1 MAGEFKETIEIKEL
15 LKKYPKG
22 LNISEIS
29 SALHMHRNTS
39 AKYLDMLKLK
49 GDIDRKQTG
58 PSKNYY
64 PVQRVPVSALIR
76 YTLFPAIITDSKKEI
91 SMVNKEALELL
102 KCPLD
107 VLYGEKIQNLPYS
120 LFKEEDTENFCH
132 SAIQGRAGIAE
143 KDTYILGKLLHLR
156 LHFIPIVFDTGRDGC
171 AVVIYD
177 NTENTENLEK
187 LEICRKQYEA
197 VTSDQTEFI
206 VHTDREQKILFV
218 NEAYCRHTGRSFDR
232 ITGLRFIPMFQS
244 DERERVLNLISSLKP
259 DNPSGSLDI
268 KSVRKDGGIGYEN
281 WTFRG
286 IFMDSGEISGY
297 HATGRNITE
306 LKLSENRL
314 RQYYDN
320 LERLIQE
327 RTNELQEANRRL
339 LGVISEKEDLEQEL
353 LFTQFAFDHASDSII
368 LFDEDGSVYK
378 ANMTAGE
385 LLGYPA
391 EEMKSINVFDIN
403 PSITKDE
410 WRKMWDNALPGRKE
424 RTISVHAGSDGKIFD
439 VDVSR
444 TFVQYSDRM
453 YFCSVAREI

>member
-1 MAGEFKETIEIKEL
+1 MAGEFQETINIKEL
-15 LKKYPKG
+15 LRKYPKG

-29 SALHMHRNTS
+29 NALHMHRNTS

-49 GDIDRKQTG
+49 GDIDRKQSG

-64 PVQRVPVSALIR
+64 LVQRVPISALIR
-76 YTLFPAIITDSKKEI
+76 YTLFPVIILSSKKEI

-120 LFKEEDTENFCH
+120 LFKDVIIEELCH
-132 SAIQGRAGIAE
+132 NAVQGRSEIIE
-143 KDTYILGKLLHLR
+143 RETHILGKKLHLR

-177 NTENTENLEK
+177 NTENIENLEK
-187 LEICRKQYEA
+187 LKICRRQYEA

-206 VHTDREQKILFV
+206 VHISDELTILFV
-218 NEAYCRHTGRSFDR
+218 NEAYCRHIGRSFER
-232 ITGLRFIPMFQS
+232 LNGLRFIPMFQA
-244 DERERVLNLISSLKP
+244 DERERVQNLISSLSQE
-259 DNPSGSLDI
+259 NNSGSLDI

-281 WTFRG
+281 WTFRA
-286 IFMDSGEISGY
+286 IFKDNGEISGY
-297 HATGRNITE
+297 HAIGRNITE
-306 LKLSENRL
+306 LKLSEGRL

-320 LERLIQE
+320 LEKLIQE

-368 LFDEDGSVYK
+368 LFDEDGKVYK
-378 ANMTAGE
+378 ANKTAGE
-385 LLGYPA
+385 LLGYSDS
-391 EEMKSINVFDIN
+391 EMRSISVFDIN
-403 PSITKDE
+403 PSISKEE
-410 WRKMWDNALPGRKE
+410 WQHMWKEAHPGKKE
-424 RTISVHAGSDGKIFD
+424 RTISIHAKQNGEIFD

-444 TFVQYSDRM
+444 NFVQYSERM